1 MKFIKLILSLAIT
14 GALIYSLNTRFIIG
28 SNGVPPLGKFLDPFH
43 GFWQN
48 AESDSI
54 PFDINVSLPNLKDS
68 VTVHYDELGIPHI
81 FAQNNHDLFMAQGY
95 VVAQNRLWQMD
106 FQTYAAAGRLSEL
119 VGEIALDLDRLQRR
133 KGMLFGADNTRK
145 QMESNPQLKEYVEA
159 YSMGVNAYINSLS
172 YKHLPIEYK
181 LLAYEPEK
189 WSTVKS
195 ALLLQ
200 LMIDD
205 LTGYDKDL
213 QNTNA
218 YNLMGAEE
226 FERLYPQWPAGI
238 DPVARTS
245 EDLPYEP
252 LTRSTPDSLQVIK
265 TFMTKVHNMPDPD
278 NGSNNWAVAGW
289 KSKSGKAIL
298 ASDMHLGLNAPS
310 LWFIMQL
317 SSPSINVMGFA
328 LTGNVGIVSGFNQ
341 NVSWA
346 FTNVARDHRDWYK
359 IKFTDDSKAKYIYGD
374 ENLEIKRVNEYINI
388 RDGDTYVDTVLYTH
402 YGPIVYDDRFLSN
415 NGKDHLALKWIGHY
429 PSRVQESLVEL
440 NRAKDYEGYLKA
452 LEKWDAPAQ
461 HVAFASD
468 KGEVSIRVQGL
479 LPLNFDD
486 QGRYIMDG
494 SNPIFEW
501 GEFIPTEHYAHEYN
515 PERGFISSANQ
526 HSADQNY
533 PYEMVWKNME
543 HYRNRRINRVLNDY
557 DSGSVTPQDMMSL
570 QNDNYGIRPEEYL
583 PYMLDSI
590 GQSDHMNVLGELR
603 AWDYVYEVDKIA
615 PTYFEAWAREFRGL
629 LWDEFYNNDLP
640 VSVPSRYH
648 TIWMLKNDFPD
659 AYIDVKGTEKVE
671 SLSDLLQMSLDS
683 ALVRIEKWK
692 ERKGMEATWGNYKGT
707 SIIHLSRLAPFSTYN
722 IQVNGESDAVNSTKP
737 NHGPS
742 QRIVVEMS
750 SPPRAWAVLPGGQS
764 GNPGNPLF
772 DNMIPLW
779 RDGEYIKLNYMQPSD
794 LAKDQ
799 FFTQKLN
806 NN

>member
-28 SNGVPPLGKFLDPFH
+28 GNGVPPLGKFLDPFF

-54 PFDINVSLPNLKDS
+54 PFDINVSLPDLKDS
-68 VTVHYDELGIPHI
+68 VTVYYDEFGIPHI

-278 NGSNNWAVAGW
+278 NGSNNWAVAGL
-289 KSKSGKAIL
+289 KS
-298 ASDMHLGLNAPS
+298 
-310 LWFIMQL
+310 
-317 SSPSINVMGFA
+317 
-328 LTGNVGIVSGFNQ
+328 
-341 NVSWA
+341 
-346 FTNVARDHRDWYK
+346 Y
-359 IKFTDDSKAKYIYGD
+359 
-374 ENLEIKRVNEYINI
+374 
-388 RDGDTYVDTVLYTH
+388 
-402 YGPIVYDDRFLSN
+402 
-415 NGKDHLALKWIGHY
+415 
-429 PSRVQESLVEL
+429 
-440 NRAKDYEGYLKA
+440 
-452 LEKWDAPAQ
+452 
-461 HVAFASD
+461 
-468 KGEVSIRVQGL
+468 
-479 LPLNFDD
+479 
-486 QGRYIMDG
+486 
-494 SNPIFEW
+494 
-501 GEFIPTEHYAHEYN
+501 
-515 PERGFISSANQ
+515 RG
-526 HSADQNY
+526 
-533 PYEMVWKNME
+533 
-543 HYRNRRINRVLNDY
+543 
-557 DSGSVTPQDMMSL
+557 
-570 QNDNYGIRPEEYL
+570 
-583 PYMLDSI
+583 
-590 GQSDHMNVLGELR
+590 
-603 AWDYVYEVDKIA
+603 
-615 PTYFEAWAREFRGL
+615 
-629 LWDEFYNNDLP
+629 
-640 VSVPSRYH
+640 
-648 TIWMLKNDFPD
+648 
-659 AYIDVKGTEKVE
+659 
-671 SLSDLLQMSLDS
+671 
-683 ALVRIEKWK
+683 
-692 ERKGMEATWGNYKGT
+692 
-707 SIIHLSRLAPFSTYN
+707 
-722 IQVNGESDAVNSTKP
+722 
-737 NHGPS
+737 
-742 QRIVVEMS
+742 
-750 SPPRAWAVLPGGQS
+750 
-764 GNPGNPLF
+764 
-772 DNMIPLW
+772 
-779 RDGEYIKLNYMQPSD
+779 
-794 LAKDQ
+794 
-799 FFTQKLN
+799 
-806 NN
+806 